1 MSEEIRAWAK
11 TRSAGNTKNRGT
23 GAAHAASRGSSWNTK
38 GADEEW
44 AVGDA
49 QSIVD
54 NARLKAVGGM
64 TAAAHGIVDDSAFEI
79 RLMGGLA
86 VLKDGRDPLYTMQAT
101 VNVASVV
108 TLAWTLVALM
118 LAWRDG
124 DLDWWWLLVSVG
136 LSGITGLVITLEH
149 LLAHD
154 AELLQRLTQFART
167 FQLILVSW
175 LWGLLVWSTW
185 GSLDLLGAEPLLEVV
200 VVWITLFTGIE
211 ILNRFRLGR
220 IRWNGGSALD
230 KLVGVSAV
238 LTKAEV
244 TDMRSNSTDIMS
256 GLRWILH
263 GVTMAWL
270 CILLVLGSV
279 DSGASVG
286 VLEQW
291 GRPTLWLASLYAL
304 MFGSETWLRL
314 RGRMPA

>member
-1 MSEEIRAWAK
+1 
-11 TRSAGNTKNRGT
+11 
-23 GAAHAASRGSSWNTK
+23 
-38 GADEEW
+38 
-44 AVGDA
+44 
-49 QSIVD
+49 
-54 NARLKAVGGM
+54 M
-64 TAAAHGIVDDSAFEI
+64 TAAAHGIIDDSAFEI

-101 VNVASVV
+101 ANVASVV

-124 DLDWWWLLVSVG
+124 DLDWWWLLISAG
-136 LSGITGLVITLEH
+136 LSGVTGLVITLEH

-154 AELLQRLTQFART
+154 AELLQRLTKFARA
-167 FQLILVSW
+167 FQLILVGW

-185 GSLDLLGAEPLLEVV
+185 GSLDLLGAEPLLEIV

-211 ILNRFRLGR
+211 VLNRFRLGR

-244 TDMRSNSTDIMS
+244 TEMRSNSTDIMS
-256 GLRWILH
+256 GLRWALH

-270 CILLVLGSV
+270 CVLLVLGSG
-279 DSGASVG
+279 DTSASVG
-286 VLEQW
+286 VLEEW
-291 GRPTLWLASLYAL
+291 SRPTLWLASLYAL

-314 RGRMPA
+314 RGRMPS